1 MRLSLCMI
9 VRDEAF
15 FIEECLEQARPH
27 VDEIVIV
34 DTGSV
39 DGTREIAERY
49 ADVLLDFEWIEDFSA
64 ARNTG
69 LDAATGDW
77 ILVLDA
83 DERIA
88 AEDYATLRDAMHTSE
103 FDGFYLEQRDYNEV
117 VLRSGRVAVDPD
129 AEHSR
134 GYSGYTTNRI
144 MRLFRADSGI
154 RYQSS
159 IHEIVDGTLEP
170 DRRGELPVAIHHY
183 SSANPNRPRS
193 ERLQKYMRLMEQ
205 EVAKADDGRLLA
217 IAGSTALY
225 QLQDYSKA
233 ESYLRRAAE
242 LGYNSA
248 VSLEGAAEAAYRA
261 GETARAMDLFRSLY
275 EQGHKT
281 PSLCLNLANLSVRSG
296 NKLGAVALLEECLQ
310 LGGMGTETD
319 AVIRKNI
326 EALSAS

>member
-39 DGTREIAERY
+39 DGTREIAERF
-49 ADVLLDFEWIEDFSA
+49 ADMLLDFEWIEDFSA

-88 AEDYATLRDAMHTSE
+88 AQDYAVVRDAMETSE
-103 FDGFYLEQRDYNEV
+103 FDGFYLEQRDYNEE

-205 EVAKADDGRLLA
+205 EIAKGEPSIPLL
-217 IAGSTALY
+217 TR
-225 QLQDYSKA
+225 Q
-233 ESYLRRAAE
+233 
-242 LGYNSA
+242 
-248 VSLEGAAEAAYRA
+248 VSE
-261 GETARAMDLFRSLY
+261 
-275 EQGHKT
+275 
-281 PSLCLNLANLSVRSG
+281 
-296 NKLGAVALLEECLQ
+296 
-310 LGGMGTETD
+310 
-319 AVIRKNI
+319 KNV
-326 EALSAS
+326 LKSFGVWP